1 MLMPP
6 TVLLP
11 MEARLAEYYMAKD
24 QADAAVDILIKAQER
39 HTNDIEILT
48 RLQTA
53 LTKAGHKKQAGEVG
67 EEIEKLRSE

>member
-1 MLMPP
+1 
-6 TVLLP
+6 
-11 MEARLAEYYMAKD
+11 
-24 QADAAVDILIKAQER
+24 VDTLVKAQER

-53 LTKAGHKKQAGEVG
+53 LTKAGHKKQADEVG